1 MIVNSQEFPV
11 TLEPDAVRASV
22 RNVILSIKAL
32 NDGVAELAD
41 DAPLFS
47 RGSSAPS
54 PIELDSL
61 DALDLAMSLGNEF
74 GIDDDE
80 FDRLMDSDEGIQ
92 RFRTVN
98 DITDLVLSLLPDANR
113 VNSVSA

>member
-1 MIVNSQEFPV
+1 MNMA
-11 TLEPDAVRASV
+11 PDAVRASV
-22 RNVILSIKAL
+22 RSVILSIKPL
-32 NDGVAELAD
+32 NDGVDELAD

-47 RGSSAPS
+47 RGSSGPS

-61 DALDLAMSLGNEF
+61 DALDLAMCLGKEF

-92 RFRTVN
+92 RFATVN
-98 DITDLVLSLLPDANR
+98 DITDLVLSLLPDAKGM
-113 VNSVSA
+113 NSVSA